1 MDHADRIP
9 IDLGYEVAAAAR
21 EADQRVMRK
30 PDGTLVVNILVPQ
43 PCAPSADEEIVVCGP
58 SEIDEQQRLA
68 DTPAPPQ
75 KNLTDKIG
83 EALHAKIGP
92 LELGSMANP
101 DGTRSFGARVRF

>member
-1 MDHADRIP
+1 
-9 IDLGYEVAAAAR
+9 VT
-21 EADQRVMRK
+21 RK
-30 PDGTLVVNILVPQ
+30 PDGTLVIDSLVPQ

-58 SEIDEQQRLA
+58 AEIEEQQRLA

-75 KNLTDKIG
+75 KNLSDKIG

-92 LELGSMANP
+92 LELGSIANP